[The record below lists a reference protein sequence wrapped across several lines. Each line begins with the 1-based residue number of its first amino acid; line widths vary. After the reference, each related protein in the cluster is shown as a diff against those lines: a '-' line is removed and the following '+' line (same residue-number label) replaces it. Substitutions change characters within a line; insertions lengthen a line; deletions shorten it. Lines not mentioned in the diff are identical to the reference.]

1 MIREEKKMLKI
12 TSTEIRITDLRLR
25 AIIGIFD
32 WERKTKQ
39 DVIVNISTTVDLF
52 SVFQSDNFEE
62 TVDYKSLTKEVI
74 DLVESSKF
82 YLIEK
87 LAYEILS
94 IVLKRERVLQAT
106 VSLDKPCALR
116 FADSVSIT
124 VSAQR

>member
-1 MIREEKKMLKI
+1 MIRQEKKILKI
-12 TSTEIRITDLRLR
+12 TSTEITITDLRLR

-32 WERKTKQ
+32 WERETKQ
-39 DVIVNISTTVDLF
+39 DVIVNISATVDLS

-74 DLVESSKF
+74 DLVEGSKF

-106 VSLDKPCALR
+106 VSLDKSYALR

-124 VSAQR
+124 VSGQR